1 MMVMRFIM
9 SIHKILVVGAGIA
22 GPSVCY
28 WLRRFGF
35 APTLIEKSNAVR
47 KNGIGL
53 DIRGSALD
61 VVKKMGI
68 YDQLC
73 AQRTQVN
80 LESWVN
86 ADGNVLVEKSVGY
99 SSNDDVEIMRCHLID
114 ILMDSIKEVPCYFNQ
129 EIIEI
134 KQNEK
139 NVAVMFSD
147 DQTTNYDMV
156 IGADGLRSSIRKL
169 AFPKTA
175 YKFIEL
181 GSYFSV
187 FRIPNYLKL
196 SRSKIIYESKQKLIS
211 ITVDGDSE
219 NALVALNFRSSE
231 VLGNARDEKAQKIFI
246 KQHFLDLGWE
256 CNELMDYLDICDD
269 FYFDIA
275 TQVCMESWSQ
285 GRVVLV
291 GDSGYCPSP
300 LSGQGTSLALVG
312 AYVLA
317 GELKMANGDYM
328 TAFERYKTLMSPFIN
343 ANQELGMLVNETFL
357 LPGDVSQ
364 EEINIR
370 TKRIMNS
377 LENAAYVKNLLN
389 YD

>member
-1 MMVMRFIM
+1 M

-22 GPSVCY
+22 GPAVCY

-35 APTLIEKSNAVR
+35 SPTLIEKSSTVR

-68 YDQLC
+68 YDRLC
-73 AQRTQVN
+73 AHHTQVN
-80 LESWVN
+80 LESWVD

-99 SSNDDVEIMRCHLID
+99 SSHDDVEVMRYHLVD
-114 ILMDSIKEVPCYFNQ
+114 ILMDTIKEVPCYFNQ

-139 NVAVMFSD
+139 NVEVLFSD
-147 DQTTNYDMV
+147 NQTITYDIV

-169 AFPKTA
+169 AFPKIA
-175 YKFIEL
+175 YNFIEL

-187 FRIPNYLKL
+187 FRIPNYLRL
-196 SRSKIIYESKQKLIS
+196 SHSKIIYESQQKLIS
-211 ITVDGDSE
+211 ITVDGDSK
-219 NALVALNFRSSE
+219 NALVALNFRSSGE
-231 VLGNARDEKAQKIFI
+231 FNNSRDEKAQKIFI

-256 CNELMDYLDICDD
+256 CNKLMDYLDICDD

-370 TKRIMNS
+370 TKRIMSS

>member
-1 MMVMRFIM
+1 M

-22 GPSVCY
+22 GPAVCY
-28 WLRRFGF
+28 WLRKFGF
-35 APTLIEKSNAVR
+35 SPTLIEKSSTVR

-86 ADGNVLVEKSVGY
+86 ADGNVLVEKSAGY
-99 SSNDDVEIMRCHLID
+99 SSNDDVEIMRCNLID

-139 NVAVMFSD
+139 NVSVMFSD
-147 DQTTNYDMV
+147 NQTTIYDMV
-156 IGADGLRSSIRKL
+156 IGSDGLRSSIRKL
-169 AFPKTA
+169 AFPRTT
-175 YKFIEL
+175 YNFIDL

-187 FRIPNYLKL
+187 FRIPNYLKMN
-196 SRSKIIYESKQKLIS
+196 RSKIIYESKQKLIS
-211 ITVDGDSE
+211 ITVDGESE
-219 NALVALNFRSSE
+219 NALVALNFRSSDI
-231 VLGNARDEKAQKIFI
+231 LINSRDEKAQKIFI
-246 KQHFLDLGWE
+246 KQHFLNLGWE
-256 CNELMDYLDICDD
+256 CSTLMDYLDICDD

-275 TQVCMESWSQ
+275 TQVFMESWTA
-285 GRVVLV
+285 GRIALV

-300 LSGQGTSLALVG
+300 LSGQGTSLGLVG

-317 GELKMANGDYM
+317 NELKRANGDYIS
-328 TAFERYKTLMSPFIN
+328 AFSRYNKLLIPFVK

-357 LPGDVSQ
+357 LSDEVSQ

-370 TKRIMNS
+370 TKRIMECLANS
-377 LENAAYVKNLLN
+377 AYAINLLD

>member
-1 MMVMRFIM
+1 MTEVK
-9 SIHKILVVGAGIA
+9 KILVVGAGIA
-22 GPSVCY
+22 GPAVCY

-35 APTLIEKSNAVR
+35 APTLIEKRNAVR

-68 YDQLC
+68 YDRLC
-73 AQRTQVN
+73 AHHTQVN
-80 LESWVN
+80 LESWVD

-99 SSNDDVEIMRCHLID
+99 SSHDDVEVMRYHLVD
-114 ILMDSIKEVPCYFNQ
+114 ILMDTIKEVPCYFNQ

-139 NVAVMFSD
+139 NVEVLFSD
-147 DQTTNYDMV
+147 NQTITYDIV
-156 IGADGLRSSIRKL
+156 IGADGLRSSIRNQV
-169 AFPKTA
+169 FPKTV
-175 YKFIEL
+175 YSFIEL

-196 SRSKIIYESKQKLIS
+196 NRSKIVFESNQKLIS
-211 ITVDGDSE
+211 MTVDGESE
-219 NALVALNFRSSE
+219 NALVALNFRSLDKLTNS
-231 VLGNARDEKAQKIFI
+231 RDEKSQKIFI
-246 KQHFLDLGWE
+246 TQHLLDLGWE
-256 CNELMDYLDICDD
+256 CNKLMDYLDFCDD
-269 FYFDIA
+269 FYFDTA
-275 TQVCMESWSQ
+275 MQVRMKSWGQ
-285 GRVVLV
+285 GRVALV
-291 GDSGYCPSP
+291 GDSAYCPSP

-312 AYVLA
+312 AYVLT

-328 TAFERYKTLMSPFIN
+328 RAFERYKTLMSPFVK

-370 TKRIMNS
+370 TKRIMSS
-377 LENAAYVKNLLN
+377 LENAAYVKNLLD

>member
-1 MMVMRFIM
+1 M
-9 SIHKILVVGAGIA
+9 SIHKILVAGAGIA
-22 GPSVCY
+22 GPAVCY
-28 WLRRFGF
+28 WLKKFGF
-35 APTLIEKSNAVR
+35 SPTLIEKSSTVR

-53 DIRGSALD
+53 DVRGSALD

-86 ADGNVLVEKSVGY
+86 SDWNVLVEKSVGY

-147 DQTTNYDMV
+147 NQTTIYDMV

-169 AFPKTA
+169 AFPRTT
-175 YKFIEL
+175 YNFIDL

-196 SRSKIIYESKQKLIS
+196 SRSKIIFESQQKLVS
-211 ITVDGDSE
+211 ITVDGESK
-219 NALVALNFRSSE
+219 NALVALSFRSSE
-231 VLGNARDEKAQKIFI
+231 VLNNARDEKVQKIFI
-246 KQHFLDLGWE
+246 KQHFLNLGWE
-256 CNELMDYLDICDD
+256 CSTLMDYLDTCDD
-269 FYFDIA
+269 FYFDSA
-275 TQVCMESWSQ
+275 TQVTMKSWTE
-285 GRVVLV
+285 GRIALV
-291 GDSGYCPSP
+291 GDSAYCPSP
-300 LSGQGTSLALVG
+300 LSGQGTSLGLVG

-317 GELKMANGDYM
+317 NELKRANGDYIS
-328 TAFERYKTLMSPFIN
+328 AFSRYNKLLIPFVK
-343 ANQELGMLVNETFL
+343 ANQKLGMLVNETFL
-357 LPGDVSQ
+357 LSEEVSQ

-377 LENAAYVKNLLN
+377 LENAAYVKNLLDDN
-389 YD
+389 